1 MENFTDI
8 VRIASRATVT
18 ISVLLAVPVAA
29 QTTFVPPLKAA
40 QSTSTTTVDQLYYL
54 QPHNTYMHGKNFI
67 GWLDAGYRA
76 VEIDVIDR
84 GNWEHDAKGPYVA
97 HGMNPMQANCGD
109 AQQTRLKDC
118 LDVILAWKASHTGDT
133 TPLLVFVDMKASWDP
148 ASAWKSDEVGMLD
161 EYIGKTI
168 PQQNRYAYADLMSY
182 ISSAS
187 GASPRLKLKN
197 RGWPAIGSLSNKIIV
212 LLTGGKIGSV
222 NQNMNGGRKWL
233 SDNDKNQSTFFCP
246 DVDAGDPEEIMTKID
261 GISAADSGYFFC
273 ANVKAGNHDEQ
284 VLNRS
289 AEYRQLLHL
298 WDHSGDFS
306 NKDYAYAYIGV
317 AHGVGVLGIDVNES
331 LSSTT
336 YYRPEWINSIPYV
349 GVRRSLP
356 GYFMMPTEASRRSGC
371 IDVEGGS
378 YKNGKSI
385 VQWSCKNDAN
395 NQQFVY
401 TAEGQLRPKGDNK
414 YCLDIKGGTAG
425 QNKEMNL
432 WDCDGGR
439 SEKWYITSDGLMES
453 RDQDRRFCMDVYGN
467 LPDNGTRMKLWTCN
481 KNDIAQKLVFLQVPD
496 WYPNNF

>member
-1 MENFTDI
+1 MESVTHV
-8 VRIASRATVT
+8 VRIASRFTAVLG
-18 ISVLLAVPVAA
+18 VLLALQASA

-40 QSTSTTTVDQLYYL
+40 QPTPATRVDQLYYL
-54 QPHNTYMHGKNFI
+54 QPHNTYMHGKDFS
-67 GWLDAGYRA
+67 GWLNAGYRA

-84 GNWEHDAKGPYVA
+84 GNWESEAGGPYVA
-97 HGMNPMQANCGD
+97 HDLNPMKANCGT

-118 LDVILAWKASHTGDT
+118 LDVILAWKASHPGDT

-161 EYIGKTI
+161 EYIGKAI
-168 PQQNRYAYADLMSY
+168 PAQNRYTYAELMSY
-182 ISSAS
+182 INSAPA
-187 GASPRLKLKN
+187 ASPRLKLKN
-197 RGWPAIGSLSNKIIV
+197 RGWPAIGSFGNKIIV
-212 LLTGGKIGSV
+212 LLTGGHIGSV

-233 SDNDKNQSTFFCP
+233 SDRGKSQTTFFCP
-246 DVDAGDPEEIMTKID
+246 DVDAGDPEEITTQID
-261 GISAADSGYFFC
+261 GMSALDSGYFFC
-273 ANVKAGNHDEQ
+273 ANVKAGDHDEQ

-298 WDHSGDFS
+298 WGSSGDFT

-317 AHGVGVLGIDVNES
+317 AQGVGALGIDVSES

-336 YYRPEWINSIPYV
+336 YYQPDWIGSIPYV
-349 GVRRSLP
+349 GIRRSLP
-356 GYFMMPTEASRRSGC
+356 GYFMMPTLTSQQRGC

-378 YKNGKSI
+378 YGNGKSI
-385 VQWSCKNDAN
+385 VQWTCNNGAG

-401 TAEGQLRPKGDNK
+401 TAEGQLRPKGNNK
-414 YCLDIKGGTAG
+414 YCLDIKGGAAG

-439 SEKWYITSDGLMES
+439 SEKWYITPDGLMAN

-467 LPDNGTRMKLWTCN
+467 SPANGARMKLWPCD
-481 KNDIAQKLVFLQVPD
+481 KNDTAQRLVFRQVPD
-496 WYPNNF
+496 WYPTGF